1 VSEARWRLLFWTA
14 IAIAFALALMPRPP
28 QLPGAPGDKVQ
39 HVMAFATLALLAR
52 FAFPTSSAL
61 RLLAGLSLYGAL
73 IEICQLYPPLG
84 RDGDWLDW
92 VADTVAAGAVLLI
105 ARFARR

>member
-1 VSEARWRLLFWTA
+1 MTEIRWRLLFWAA

-28 QLPGAPGDKVQ
+28 QLPGAPDDKVQ

-52 FAFPTSSAL
+52 LAFPAAPVL

-92 VADTVAAGAVLLI
+92 VADTVAAGTVLVI
-105 ARFARR
+105 ARLARR